1 MSPTSLLMLGS
12 AIAPM
17 LVALLLLFLQ
27 LDHRMSWDL
36 WWIPYVLAFAAPIGL
51 VAAYIVAGVPWRGV
65 WVGVAAWVILFG
77 LGALGVGA
85 AAVTDRAG
93 EVLAVIVA
101 AATGL
106 TLLVAAWAGWDLQ
119 RRAAL
124 SPNAP
129 PVETGV

>member
-12 AIAPM
+12 AIASM
-17 LVALLLLFLQ
+17 LVALLLFFLQ
-27 LDHRMSWDL
+27 LDNRMSWDL

-77 LGALGVGA
+77 LGALGVSA

-119 RRAAL
+119 RRGAL
-124 SPNAP
+124 PPSGP

>member
-12 AIAPM
+12 AIASM
-17 LVALLLLFLQ
+17 LVALLLFFLQ
-27 LDHRMSWDL
+27 LDNRMSWDL
-36 WWIPYVLAFAAPIGL
+36 WWIPYVLAFAAPVGL

-77 LGALGVGA
+77 LGALGVSA

-124 SPNAP
+124 PPSTP